1 VRGDGGTPYRYL
13 PNRVCP
19 LFFIIASAD
28 DDEWQFNTVRS
39 HAPRQ
44 SHVRDTSVYDVIY
57 NIPTR
62 DRSDEI
68 PTVAASNF
76 EHSLNS
82 AATERDEGRNA
93 HSRGSSFVH
102 NREREEEEVMD
113 MGTVR
118 QIVYPPR
125 VESNP
130 TSRDDR
136 SVSATMETIRLSSHV
151 RHGSFGMSTI
161 RRNPSSPIRHSMNP
175 SDGVEERNK
184 EVLLDDTLRPLDID
198 AGEKDTLERE
208 MREKLRFGRGL
219 LESLIKSI

>member
-1 VRGDGGTPYRYL
+1 MLYFEC
-13 PNRVCP
+13 N
-19 LFFIIASAD
+19 
-28 DDEWQFNTVRS
+28 FN
-39 HAPRQ
+39 
-44 SHVRDTSVYDVIY
+44 
-57 NIPTR
+57 
-62 DRSDEI
+62 
-68 PTVAASNF
+68 F
-76 EHSLNS
+76 
-82 AATERDEGRNA
+82 
-93 HSRGSSFVH
+93 RGSSFVH
-102 NREREEEEVMD
+102 NGEREEVVVD

-118 QIVYPPR
+118 QIVYLPR

-130 TSRDDR
+130 TSRDVDVRHDR
-136 SVSATMETIRLSSHV
+136 SVSATMENIRLSSHV